1 MKQEHEKRIGPRR
14 EKWLEEYC
22 THGDS
27 TLAAKNAGY
36 KYHTDTDFRKE
47 GNRLKKALESEITQ
61 EMEGR
66 MGDKGPRALRVVEE
80 LMHASNSD
88 TVRLAAAKDLL
99 DRSGYKPVE
108 RIDVSTEQRSVEE
121 IESRIIGL
129 VGVEAAQTLLGK
141 NKKEEDEEIIPL
153 AEKPEEVSQT
163 IN

>member
-1 MKQEHEKRIGPRR
+1 MRKQEYEKRIGPRR

-22 THGDS
+22 THGDA

-47 GNRLKKALESEITQ
+47 GTRLKKAMESEITQ

-80 LMHASNSD
+80 LMKSSNSD
-88 TVRLAAAKDLL
+88 TVRLQAAKDLL

-108 RIDVSTEQRSVEE
+108 RIDVTTEQRSVEE
-121 IESRIIGL
+121 IESRIVGL
-129 VGVEAAQTLLGK
+129 VGVDAAQALLGK
-141 NKKEEDEEIIPL
+141 KKVEEEIIPVVD
-153 AEKPEEVSQT
+153 KPEEVSQA

>member
-1 MKQEHEKRIGPRR
+1 
-14 EKWLEEYC
+14 
-22 THGDS
+22 
-27 TLAAKNAGY
+27 
-36 KYHTDTDFRKE
+36 
-47 GNRLKKALESEITQ
+47 
-61 EMEGR
+61 

-80 LMHASNSD
+80 LMQASNSD

-108 RIDVSTEQRSVEE
+108 RIDVSTEQRSIEE

-141 NKKEEDEEIIPL
+141 NKKKEDEEIIPVVK
-153 AEKPEEVSQT
+153 KPEEVSQA

>member
-1 MKQEHEKRIGPRR
+1 MEKKLGPRR

-22 THGDS
+22 THGD
-27 TLAAKNAGY
+27 AARAARNAGY
-36 KYHTDTDFRKE
+36 KYDTDADFRKE
-47 GNRLKKALESEITQ
+47 GSRLKKALEGEIAR

-66 MGDKGPRALRVVEE
+66 MGDKGPRALQVVED
-80 LMHASNSD
+80 LMRQSNSD

-129 VGVEAAQTLLGK
+129 VGLDAAQMLLGK
-141 NKKEEDEEIIPL
+141 KKKDDEHVTPIVEQT
-153 AEKPEEVSQT
+153 EEVHQT